1 MLSGFWIF
9 GITEDS
15 NTGDIDV
22 SSILALIGEDEIDGF
37 GPLFLLGFFFIV
49 EHFTIIVAISNTDIT
64 DTLFNGFSLSA
75 VIALWFTREIIFEF
89 SEPGF
94 GFIITVV
101 SEDIGEESE
110 VIGIVTTSDA
120 DFTFPF
126 GECHI
131 FIGIDSIFRESV
143 TDVEESSASG
153 ESGPIFSFRA
163 QSERDF
169 IEDGFLDFFEE
180 SLAFELVEFS
190 DTDIEEDVS
199 LDIFSFLDNA
209 FGETFF

>member
-1 MLSGFWIF
+1 MLCGFWIF

-15 NTGDIDV
+15 NAGDIDV
-22 SSILALIGEDEIDGF
+22 SSILALVREDEIDGF
-37 GPLFLLGFFFIV
+37 GPLFLLWFFFIV
-49 EHFTIIVAISNTDIT
+49 EHFTIVVAISNTDIT

-75 VIALWFTREIIFEF
+75 VIALWFTSEIIFEV

-101 SEDIGEESE
+101 SEDIGEEGE
-110 VIGIVTTSDA
+110 VIGIVAASDT

-131 FIGIDSIFRESV
+131 FIGSDGIFRESV

-163 QSERDF
+163 
-169 IEDGFLDFFEE
+169 
-180 SLAFELVEFS
+180 
-190 DTDIEEDVS
+190 
-199 LDIFSFLDNA
+199 
-209 FGETFF
+209 